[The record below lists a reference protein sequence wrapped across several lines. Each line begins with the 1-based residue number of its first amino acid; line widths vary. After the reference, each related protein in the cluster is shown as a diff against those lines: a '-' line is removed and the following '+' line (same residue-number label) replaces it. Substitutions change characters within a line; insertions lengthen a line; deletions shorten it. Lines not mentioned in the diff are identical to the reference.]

1 MSGGRFEYIQYRLSD
16 GVIDEIEKEIQ
27 QNGKPKTK
35 EELREES
42 WRSNEW
48 YERYPEDLTH
58 YEYPEEIIQEF
69 KKGIEI
75 IKKAQIYIHRI
86 DWLLSGDDGE
96 DSFIK
101 KLKEDLNKIDKDNFP

>member
-16 GVIDEIEKEIQ
+16 VVDEIENEIEI
-27 QNGKPKTK
+27 NGKPKTK
-35 EELREES
+35 EELRKES

-48 YERYPEDLTH
+48 YEKYPEDLNH

-86 DWLLSGDDGE
+86 DRLLSGDDGE

-101 KLKEDLNKIDKDNFP
+101 KLKEDLNKIDKDSFP